1 MHEAA
6 DRMELS
12 AIMQST
18 GTCRHYTAEPVP
30 DTVLAEV
37 LDAARWAPSGGNRQP
52 VSLIVVRER
61 ATKEALQALY
71 LPFWESYVAGIGSGT
86 VRLGIRDQRVFHAA
100 DHFARHLAD
109 IPVMVVVC
117 ARLADVHPTDTALG
131 RLSIVGGAS
140 VYPAVQNVLLA
151 ARAAGL
157 GSALTTL
164 LCAAED
170 EVKALLGIPAD
181 VSTAAMVTLGWPEK
195 PFPRKLARRP
205 LAEMAWAERYGTPL
219 LDPT

>member
-1 MHEAA
+1 MA

-18 GTCRHYTAEPVP
+18 GTCRYYSAEPVA
-30 DTVLAEV
+30 DEILADV

-52 VSLIVVRER
+52 VSLIAIRER
-61 ATKEALQALY
+61 ATKNALQALY
-71 LPFWESYVAGIGSGT
+71 LPFWETYVAGIGSGT
-86 VRLGIRDQRVFHAA
+86 VRLGIRDERVFRAA
-100 DHFARHLAD
+100 DHFARHLAE
-109 IPVMVVVC
+109 IPVMIVVC

-140 VYPAVQNVLLA
+140 IYPAVQNVLLA

-157 GSALTTL
+157 GTALTTL
-164 LCAAED
+164 LCAAEE

-181 VSTAAMVTLGWPEK
+181 VSTAAMITLGWPAQ
-195 PFPRKLARRP
+195 PFPRRLARRP
-205 LAEMAWAERYGTPL
+205 LTEMAWAERYGSPL
-219 LDPT
+219 IEPS